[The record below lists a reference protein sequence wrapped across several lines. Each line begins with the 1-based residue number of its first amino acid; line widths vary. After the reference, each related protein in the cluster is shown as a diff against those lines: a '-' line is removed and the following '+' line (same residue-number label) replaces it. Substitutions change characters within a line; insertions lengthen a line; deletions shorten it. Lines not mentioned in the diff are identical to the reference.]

1 MDLRSHYP
9 YWLLKQGIIRSYPS
23 LEKNINTHVVIIGAG
38 ITGALVAWELC
49 LAGIKT
55 VVVDRRH
62 VGMGSTAA
70 CTALLQYEIDT
81 PLQELIKKTGY
92 RNAVR
97 SYQLCLQSIYDLKK
111 ICDRFYDKA
120 GFRLRPSFQFASYKK
135 HARELEQ
142 EYMLRKRE
150 GIGVSLLEEKDIV
163 DKYGFKAPAGLLSKD
178 GAEVDA
184 YNLTHTLLHKSK
196 ARGLQVYDHTAIQ
209 KINHYKHH
217 VELLTEAGHMIK
229 ARKLVIACGY
239 ESQQYIPKKIE
250 QLSSTYAI
258 VSEPLIMKNF
268 WHRNSLIWETAV
280 PYLYM
285 RTTNDQRILV
295 GGKDDYFSDS
305 LKRDNALPRKAKELY
320 KAFTKLFP
328 HIPFKID
335 FQWAGV
341 FGSTKDGLPYI
352 GSIPQRPNTFFA
364 LGYGGNG
371 VTFSLIAAQ
380 LIRDMLTGHKN
391 PDLAIFSFDR

>member
-1 MDLRSHYP
+1 MNLRSHYP

-23 LEKNINTHVVIIGAG
+23 LEKNIDSEVVIMGAG

-49 LAGIKT
+49 RAGIKT
-55 VVVDRRH
+55 IVVDRRH

-81 PLQELIKKTGY
+81 PLHALIKKIGY

-120 GFRLRPSFQFASYKK
+120 GYRLRPSFQFASYKK
-135 HARELEQ
+135 HTKELEQ
-142 EYMLRKRE
+142 EYKLRKNE
-150 GIGVSLLEEKDIV
+150 GIRVSLLDGKDV
-163 DKYGFKAPAGLLSKD
+163 ANRYGFKAPVGLLSHD

-184 YNLTHTLLHKSK
+184 YNLTHTLLYRSK
-196 ARGLQVYDHTAIQ
+196 ARGLRVFDHSAIK
-209 KINHYKHH
+209 KINFNRHN
-217 VELLTEAGHMIK
+217 VELLTDADYIIK

-239 ESQQYIPKKIE
+239 ESQKYLPKKIE
-250 QLSSTYAI
+250 KLSSTYAI
-258 VSEPLIMKNF
+258 VSEPLPMKHF
-268 WHRNSLIWETAV
+268 WYRNSLIWETAS

-285 RTTNDQRILV
+285 RTTSDHRILV
-295 GGKDDYFSDS
+295 GGKDDPFSDP
-305 LKRDNALPRKAKELY
+305 LKRDQAVPGKAKTLS
-320 KAFTKLFP
+320 KAFCRLFP
-328 HIPFKID
+328 NIPIKID
-335 FQWAGV
+335 FQWGGV

-380 LIRDMLTGHKN
+380 LIRDLLKGHKN
-391 PDLAIFSFDR
+391 PDLGIFSFDR

>member
-23 LEKNINTHVVIIGAG
+23 LEKNIAAEVVIIGAG

-49 LAGIKT
+49 RAGIKT

-81 PLQELIKKTGY
+81 PLHELIQKTGY

-97 SYQLCLQSIYDLKK
+97 SYQLCLQSIYDLEK
-111 ICDRFYDKA
+111 ICDQFNDKA
-120 GFRLRPSFQFASYKK
+120 GFKLRPSFQFASYKK
-135 HARELEQ
+135 HTRELEQ
-142 EYMLRKRE
+142 EYKLRKSE
-150 GIGVSLLEEKDIV
+150 GIEVSLLEEKDIV
-163 DKYGFKAPAGLLSKD
+163 NKYGFKAPSGLLSKD

-184 YNLTHTLLHKSK
+184 YNLTHTLLQKSK
-196 ARGLQVYDHTAIQ
+196 VMGLQVYDHTAIK
-209 KINHYKHH
+209 KIDYHRHH
-217 VELLTEAGHMIK
+217 VELLTDHDHLIK

-239 ESQQYIPKKIE
+239 ESQQYVPKKIE

-258 VSEPLIMKNF
+258 VSEPLTMKNF
-268 WHRNSLIWETAV
+268 WYRNSLIWETAL
-280 PYLYM
+280 PYLYL
-285 RTTNDQRILV
+285 RTTTDQRILV
-295 GGKDDYFSDS
+295 GGRDDSFINP
-305 LKRDNALPRKAKELY
+305 LKRNKALPGKAKTLN
-320 KAFTKLFP
+320 KAFSRLFP
-328 HIPFKID
+328 NIPFKID
-335 FQWAGV
+335 FQWGGI

-371 VTFSLIAAQ
+371 VTFSLIAAR
-380 LIRDMLTGHKN
+380 LIRDMLKGHKN